1 MGINA
6 IGTIEIL
13 GTAMADGI
21 PLISKSLSRA
31 ALVGAAF
38 TPTIGEATRL
48 KDLQKLTFQ
57 NVF

>member
-1 MGINA
+1 MVINA

-21 PLISKSLSRA
+21 LLISKSMSRA
-31 ALVGAAF
+31 VLVGVEF
-38 TPTIGEATRL
+38 TPTIGEATPL
-48 KDLQKLTFQ
+48 KDLQKLTFL